1 MIGIVDYG
9 AGNLLSVMNA
19 MGYLNVE
26 CRLVRSVEDTNGMEG
41 LILPGVGAF
50 EPAMKMLRSKKLDRA
65 IIEWFENDRP
75 FLGICLGLQLL
86 FERSEEA
93 PGVKGL
99 GLLKGDVV
107 KFKGGRVPQIG
118 WNQACVRKGS
128 RLLKGTGQN
137 QFYYFLHSYYVKPQE
152 KRVVAATTEYGI
164 EYASAIEKGNALG
177 VQFHPE
183 KSGDA
188 GLKLLSGWV
197 KMCAGH
203 AKSAKAGQGGG

>member
-19 MGYLNVE
+19 MEYLNVE
-26 CRLVRSVEDTNGMEG
+26 CRLVRSVEDTKGLHG

-50 EPAMKMLRSKKLDRA
+50 EPAMNMLRSKKLDKA
-65 IIEWFENDRP
+65 ILAWFAKDKP

-93 PGVKGL
+93 PGVNGL

-107 KFKGGRVPQIG
+107 KFKGERVPQIG
-118 WNQACVRKGS
+118 WNRVAVKRGS
-128 RLLKGTGQN
+128 RLLAGTGRN
-137 QFYYFLHSYYVKPQE
+137 QFYYFLHSYYITPKE
-152 KRVVAATTEYGI
+152 KGIVSATTDYGI
-164 EYASAIEKGNALG
+164 QYASAIEKGNALA

-197 KMCAGH
+197 KMCASH
-203 AKSAKAGQGGG
+203 AKRAKAGPGGG